1 MAKLSVISSVV
12 MRRVIYWAL
21 FVASGFLI
29 APAVYATSSNVA
41 KLAHNLQS
49 GDDFRVRT
57 QAALALGGSKSA
69 DAVDPLCDALDDGN
83 GSVRAAAAAALG
95 RLHLGGEQCLTRRQK
110 AEKDASVKSA
120 IKKAID
126 ALRTEPEPEFTSQT
140 RFYVSVGK
148 STDSTGR
155 GGDEVHNLVRK
166 AMREAA
172 EASSDVLMA
181 PSSESLA
188 QAKKRLSSH
197 KSVKGLYLL
206 PRVGAP
212 QYSDKSLKLRI
223 EIAYFTYP
231 DKALLGMLGIPLSAQ
246 GVRGKSRDIE
256 DQLIE
261 AAAQRAIEKVPSFG
275 SN

>member
-1 MAKLSVISSVV
+1 MISSVF

-21 FVASGFLI
+21 LVASASL
-29 APAVYATSSNVA
+29 AASAALAKPSSVA
-41 KLAHNLQS
+41 KLARSLQTS
-49 GDDFRVRT
+49 DDFRLRT

-69 DAVDPLCDALDDGN
+69 EAVDPLCDALDDAN
-83 GSVRAAAAAALG
+83 TSVRAASAAALG

-110 AEKDASVKSA
+110 TEKDSSVKSA

-126 ALRTEPEPEFTSQT
+126 ALRTEPEPEFTPQT

-148 STDSTGR
+148 ATDSTGR
-155 GGDEVHNLVRK
+155 SGDEVNNLVRK
-166 AMREAA
+166 AMRAA
-172 EASSDVLMA
+172 ADTSSEIVMA
-181 PSSESLA
+181 PATESLA

-197 KSVKGLYLL
+197 NGVKGLYLL

-212 QYSDKSLKLRI
+212 QYGDKSLKIRI

-231 DKALLGMLGIPLSAQ
+231 EKALLGMLGVPLSAQ

>member
-69 DAVDPLCDALDDGN
+69 DAVDPLCEALDDGN

-95 RLHLGGEQCLTRRQK
+95 RLHMGGEQCLTRRQK
-110 AEKDASVKSA
+110 TEKEASVKSA

-126 ALRTEPEPEFTSQT
+126 ALRAEPEPEFTSQT

-148 STDSTGR
+148 TTDSTGR
-155 GGDEVHNLVRK
+155 SGDEVHNLIRK
-166 AMREAA
+166 AMREAV

-188 QAKKRLSSH
+188 QAKKRLSLH
-197 KSVKGLYLL
+197 KGVKGLYLL

-212 QYSDKSLKLRI
+212 QYADKSLKLRI